1 MSSDNSQELDAR
13 KGGHV
18 VKILALD
25 SQTGLQVAQYPSQQI
40 TDPFSSSGLYG
51 QSIQQP
57 PFVMEQLVMLAE
69 SHPIH
74 AASIEQKASDIIAS
88 GVQFEPIEIEADED
102 KIDEGEMKSEKALL
116 DEWWESLFEE
126 FTPLETMIAMH
137 TDFETVGWG
146 ALEVVRD
153 IKGIVRRLY
162 HVPGHTLRAHRG
174 GQIFAQ
180 HRYGRFVYFKRWGTE
195 DDKQILSANGH
206 AAPKSTKIDKIANE
220 LLIFRKPS
228 RRSSWYGIPTYVSG
242 IGHITLG
249 IAGRDF
255 NVKFFENFREPRHL
269 IIFTGLDE
277 DVDQASA
284 DIEEIWKIQLRGE
297 PHHNIFI
304 PLTGDT
310 KVQVIKMGTPM
321 NEMHFA
327 KMVDITDGEILV
339 AHRMPPDRLG
349 IQKRGFLGGN
359 VAQVTNAIYKDGV
372 VSKGQALVESRLQR
386 FVDVEFQKSEVAAGK
401 EAMHHEV
408 SLEELDITDEKMDA
422 DISIAY
428 AKSGLFTLNELRIR
442 LGEEEHEPFGEMTL
456 PQYLVIL
463 GAPAQMVAAAGVLS
477 DGLDRDRATLNGEV
491 NRRLDDID
499 GLLEE
504 LLGGGAEETHAA
516 LAGGGDG
523 NVTVE

>member
-1 MSSDNSQELDAR
+1 MTSSNEDLEPR
-13 KGGHV
+13 KGGHI
-18 VKILALD
+18 VKIVALD

-40 TDPFSSSGLYG
+40 TDPFTSSGLYG

-74 AASIEQKASDIIAS
+74 AASIEQKCSDIIAS
-88 GVQFEPIEIEADED
+88 GVQFGPIESGADED
-102 KIDEGEMKSEKALL
+102 KIDEDKMKSEKALL
-116 DEWWESLFEE
+116 EEWWESLFEE

-162 HVPGHTLRAHRG
+162 HVPGHTIRAHRG
-174 GQIFAQ
+174 GRIFAQ
-180 HRYGRFVYFKRWGTE
+180 HRYGKFVYFKRWGTE
-195 DDKQILSANGH
+195 DDTPILAANGH

-284 DIEEIWKIQLRGE
+284 DIEEVWKIQLRGE
-297 PHHNIFI
+297 PHHNVFI

-327 KMVDITDGEILV
+327 RMMEITDGEILV
-339 AHRMPPDRLG
+339 SHRMPPDRLG

-372 VSKGQALVESRLQR
+372 VSKGQAMVESRLQR
-386 FVDVEFQKSEVAAGK
+386 FVDIEFQKSTEK
-401 EAMHHEV
+401 EAIHHEV
-408 SLEELDITDEKMDA
+408 TLEELDITDERMDA

-442 LGEEEHEPFGEMTL
+442 LGEERHEPFGEMTL
-456 PQYLVIL
+456 PEYLVSL
-463 GAPAQMVAAAGVLS
+463 GAPAQMVASAGVLS
-477 DGLDRDRATLNGEV
+477 DGLDRDRSLLNSEV
-491 NRRLDDID
+491 SRRLEDID

-516 LAGGGDG
+516 LAGGDNG